1 MSLINC
7 NIPMRLAINK
17 LDGMVFPL
25 KN

>member
-1 MSLINC
+1 
-7 NIPMRLAINK
+7 MRLAINK